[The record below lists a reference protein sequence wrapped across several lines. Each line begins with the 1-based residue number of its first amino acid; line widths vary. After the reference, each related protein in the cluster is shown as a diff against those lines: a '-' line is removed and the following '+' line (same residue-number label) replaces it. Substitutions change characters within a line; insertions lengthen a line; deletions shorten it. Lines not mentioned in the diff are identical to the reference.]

1 MWKIY
6 KIIWDTYNMKN
17 QKKKKIKQVLK
28 LLRKKSPAVFKV

>member
-6 KIIWDTYNMKN
+6 KIIWDKYNVKN
-17 QKKKKIKQVLK
+17 QKKKIKQVLK

>member
-6 KIIWDTYNMKN
+6 KIIWDTYNMEN
-17 QKKKKIKQVLK
+17 QKKKIKQVLK